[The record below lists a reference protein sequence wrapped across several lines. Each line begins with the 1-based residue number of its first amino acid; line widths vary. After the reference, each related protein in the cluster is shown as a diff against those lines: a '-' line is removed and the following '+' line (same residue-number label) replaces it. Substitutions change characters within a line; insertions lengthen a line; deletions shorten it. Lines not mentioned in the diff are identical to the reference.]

1 MNFFTQMFCSFLL
14 CTMLSS
20 CAMQP
25 PMEVAK
31 DNDQE
36 ISKKLTE
43 MSNQITALSA
53 DVGTIKQT
61 LLALQ
66 KGTQGP
72 PPPPPVSQVE
82 LDDDPVRGDP
92 NAKVAI
98 VEFSDYECPFCGRF
112 HAQTLPSLKKDYI
125 DTGKVQYIFRDFP
138 LDFHPNAISASVAAN
153 CAGEQN
159 AYWAMHDSLFVNQKR
174 LGKAL
179 YAELAKTL
187 KLKSAPFD
195 ACLKEAKQAKEVAS
209 DFAYG
214 QSVGIE
220 GTPTFFIG
228 RIDGKKLVDVK
239 QIVGAESPAVFAQA
253 IESLLNKPPTK

>member
-1 MNFFTQMFCSFLL
+1 MNFFIPIFRLFLL
-14 CTMLSS
+14 CTLLAS
-20 CAMQP
+20 CAMHP

-31 DNDQE
+31 DKDQE

-43 MSNQITALSA
+43 MSGQIAALSA

-66 KGTQGP
+66 KGPQDP
-72 PPPPPVSQVE
+72 PPFPPVSQVE
-82 LDDDPVRGDP
+82 FDDDPVRGNA

-112 HAQTLPSLKKDYI
+112 HAETLPSLKKDYI

-138 LDFHPNAISASVAAN
+138 LDFHRNAISASVAAN

-159 AYWAMHDSLFVNQKR
+159 AYWEMHDSLFVNQKR

-179 YAELAKTL
+179 YDELVKTL
-187 KLKSAPFD
+187 KLKPVPFD

-214 QSVGIE
+214 QSVGVE
-220 GTPTFFIG
+220 GTPTFFVG
-228 RIDGKKLVDVK
+228 RIDGKKLVDVT
-239 QIVGAESPAVFAQA
+239 QIVGAQPPAIFAKA

>member
-1 MNFFTQMFCSFLL
+1 MNFFTQTFRIVLL
-14 CTMLSS
+14 GTLLSS
-20 CAMQP
+20 CAMHR
-25 PMEVAK
+25 PMDAAN

-43 MSNQITALSA
+43 MSGQITALSA
-53 DVGTIKQT
+53 DVGAIKKI
-61 LLALQ
+61 LSALQ
-66 KGTQGP
+66 KGEQGT
-72 PPPPPVSQVE
+72 PPPPPVTQVE
-82 LDDDPVRGDP
+82 LDDDPVRGNV

-138 LDFHPNAISASVAAN
+138 LEFHPHAINAAIVAN
-153 CAGEQN
+153 CAGEQG
-159 AYWAMHDSLFVNQKR
+159 AYWEMHDKLFVNQKR

-179 YAELAKTL
+179 YEELAKTL
-187 KLKSAPFD
+187 KLKTAPFE
-195 ACLKEAKQAKEVAS
+195 ACLKDARQAKEVAS

-220 GTPTFFIG
+220 GTPTFFVG
-228 RIDGKKLVDVK
+228 RIDGKKLVNVI
-239 QIVGAESPAVFAQA
+239 QIVGAQPPAVFAEA
-253 IESLLNKPPTK
+253 IESLLNKPPAQ